1 MLLNCASIRR
11 TVSIAVFAFACLT
24 GARAIEWS
32 EIVKLNAPALCRI
45 EILSGSEILG
55 SGSGF
60 VIDTKGLILTNNHV
74 VSDAINDSSL
84 KLRLVFPQSVDPTKT
99 YIADV
104 KYASASVDLAVLD
117 AHTAFTRAISI
128 SEADIPPLMTEILVM
143 GFPLGKNFKTTPGF
157 VQAIQNMPETGD
169 VLDLS
174 AAVDPGNSGGPV
186 LDAKG
191 RVTGVVVSKI
201 VGLNFNFAI
210 PAPVIRGFLDSLKN
224 RREILVTSEPSGSLL
239 FANGRYLGKT
249 PFAVQ
254 YLGTEIELSLEQD
267 GYATFTKKVGSK
279 EATAG
284 AYAVTME
291 KAASSK
297 VSVIIET
304 EPAGAKLWIDN
315 TEIGTTPAT
324 YETDPGARLR
334 IRVKGRGFREV
345 NLTHDLGIDAK
356 QTIKIGLKDGK
367 LQ

>member
-1 MLLNCASIRR
+1 MAMLCLSGAN
-11 TVSIAVFAFACLT
+11 AVD
-24 GARAIEWS
+24 WS
-32 EIVKLNAPALCRI
+32 EIVKLNSPSMCRI
-45 EILSGSEILG
+45 EIMSGSEIIG

-60 VIDTKGLILTNNHV
+60 VIDTAGLVLTNNHV

-84 KLRLVFPQSVDPTKT
+84 KLRLVFPQSADPAKT
-99 YIADV
+99 YFADV
-104 KYASASVDLAVLD
+104 KYSSTAVDLAVLD
-117 AHTAFTRAISI
+117 AHSRFPHALTVSD
-128 SEADIPPLMTEILVM
+128 SGIPPLMTEILVI
-143 GFPLGKNFKTTPGF
+143 GFPLGKNIKTTPGF
-157 VQAIQNMPETGD
+157 IQAIQNMPETGD

-201 VGLNFNFAI
+201 FGFNFNFAI

-224 RREILVTSEPSGSLL
+224 RKEIMVTSEPAGSLL

-267 GYATFTKKVGSK
+267 GYATATRKVGAK

-284 AYAVTME
+284 SYAVSLD
-291 KAASSK
+291 KAVSNK
-297 VSVIIET
+297 VSVIIAT

-315 TEIGTTPAT
+315 TEIGTSPAT

-334 IRVKGRGFREV
+334 IRVKGRGFREL
-345 NLTHDLGIDAK
+345 NLTHELGKDAK
-356 QTIKIGLKDGK
+356 QTITIGLKDGK